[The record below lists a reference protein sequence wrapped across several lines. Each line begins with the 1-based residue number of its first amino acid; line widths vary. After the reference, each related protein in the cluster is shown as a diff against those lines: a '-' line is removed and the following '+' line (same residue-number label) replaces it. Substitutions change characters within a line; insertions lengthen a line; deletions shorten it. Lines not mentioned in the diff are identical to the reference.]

1 MTPNMMRTMAN
12 SPAVLEGYLNFSGAL
27 GHGLLLAKLREEIAL
42 SVGEARGTR
51 ASLSFRGGSVIL
63 VSVNVGLPRLVMWRG
78 ATVSTGIFKEPIL
91 GRAVL
96 RTLNLDGDRQ
106 ADLTV
111 HGGTDKA
118 VYAYPAEHYPL
129 WRAELPKMSLPY
141 GMFGENF
148 TTEGLDESTINIGDE
163 FRVGAAR
170 VVVVQPRMPCYKLG
184 LRFGR
189 PDIIKRF
196 HHSRRTGFYLRVLE
210 EGEIGAGDNLQL
222 VKRGPGEVTI
232 ADINRL
238 YFWDK
243 DDLTTLRRA
252 VQLEALPEHLKSY
265 FRERLAEFE

>member
-1 MTPNMMRTMAN
+1 M
-12 SPAVLEGYLNFSGAL
+12 
-27 GHGLLLAKLREEIAL
+27 KLI
-42 SVGEARGTR
+42 
-51 ASLSFRGGSVIL
+51 SL
-63 VSVNVGLPRLVMWRG
+63 NVGLPRLVIWRG
-78 ATVSTGIFKEPIL
+78 EPVSTSIFKEPVL
-91 GRAVL
+91 GRAML

-111 HGGTDKA
+111 HGGRDKA

-129 WRAELPKMSLPY
+129 WRAELPEMNLPY

-148 TTEGLDESTINIGDE
+148 TTEGLDESTVNIGDE

-189 PDIIKRF
+189 ADIIKRF
-196 HHSRRTGFYLRVLE
+196 HQSRRTGFYLRVLE
-210 EGEIGAGDNLQL
+210 EGEVGVGDILEL
-222 VKRGPGEVTI
+222 VKRGEGEVTI

-243 DDLTTLRRA
+243 DDLITLRRA
-252 VQLEALPEHLKSY
+252 VRLEALPEYLKNH
-265 FRERLAEFE
+265 FRERLAELE